1 MSILVTINYQ
11 PQSFIRKAT
20 ILKSYDRMLS
30 LNLHLIQVTIN
41 IMTLS
46 ASEKKQYRAIAHNL
60 NPVII
65 IGDKGL
71 TEGLM
76 IELERALH
84 DHELLKIKIA
94 IGDREDRSK
103 IIEEL
108 VYRTG
113 ADLVQSIGKVAVLL
127 KKNPKP
133 HPKLSNLLRA

>member
-1 MSILVTINYQ
+1 
-11 PQSFIRKAT
+11 
-20 ILKSYDRMLS
+20 
-30 LNLHLIQVTIN
+30 
-41 IMTLS
+41 MTLS

-84 DHELLKIKIA
+84 DHELIKIKIA
-94 IGDREDRSK
+94 IGDRDARSK
-103 IIEEL
+103 ITEEL
-108 VYRTG
+108 TYRTG
-113 ADLVQSIGKVAVLL
+113 AELVQSIGKVAVLL